1 MGDFYYND
9 DNGQRN
15 TVINDII
22 WYGVNFTRLC
32 IISSYSISVNMPN
45 ILHIYHTGILRSHLI
60 FSISRPSVI
69 FTSNKKT
76 AKIFKAVGVLQQL
89 SELHVLFNIFDIL
102 QPVGWIC
109 SIRTRLTRL

>member
-69 FTSNKKT
+69 FTPNKKPPRYS
-76 AKIFKAVGVLQQL
+76 K
-89 SELHVLFNIFDIL
+89 
-102 QPVGWIC
+102 
-109 SIRTRLTRL
+109 RLEVQTLL